1 MEKGR
6 AMAYINMLVAILWL
20 YADIHL
26 HIHSHI
32 ISFTHPQPT
41 PLVHTPTPYIY
52 PPPST
57 LTVYTAE
64 EKCSGSVSLQIPQ
77 GKKCEHLGLKVE
89 LVGRIDM
96 FYDRGGAHDF
106 ISQVRELEPPSTVYD
121 SKEWKF
127 DFDFDKPFE
136 SYRGL
141 NVRVR

>member
-1 MEKGR
+1 
-6 AMAYINMLVAILWL
+6 MAYIYRHCGYIVAICR
-20 YADIHL
+20 YS
-26 HIHSHI
+26 HSL
-32 ISFTHPQPT
+32 THSLT
-41 PLVHTPTPYIY
+41 HYVVHTPSTHTSRTRTHPIHY
-52 PPPST
+52 PPPSA